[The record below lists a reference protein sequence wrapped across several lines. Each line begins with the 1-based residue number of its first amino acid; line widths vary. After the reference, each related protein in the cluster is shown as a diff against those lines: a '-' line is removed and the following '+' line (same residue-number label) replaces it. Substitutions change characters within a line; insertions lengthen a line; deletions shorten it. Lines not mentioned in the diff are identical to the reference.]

1 MRLCRCYYL
10 AEERVEEEMALGL
23 LDSANDFVGNPAANS
38 RAIWRWAFKRDEEL
52 SEDVGIEKLSESAV

>member
-1 MRLCRCYYL
+1 L
-10 AEERVEEEMALGL
+10 AEERVEEVMALGL

-52 SEDVGIEKLSESAV
+52 SEDVGIEKPSESAV